1 MPLAKLYS
9 RAAIG
14 VDAPEVVVEVHLAGG
29 LPAFH
34 IVGMAETT
42 VKESKDRVRS
52 AILNSQLKFPSRRI
66 TVNLAPAALPKE
78 GARFDLAIAIG
89 ILAASEQCPMQ
100 GLDAYEWLGELA
112 LSGELRPID
121 AALPAAMQSQ
131 RAGRTLCLPS
141 ASAPEAALVSEC
153 KVLGANN
160 LLEVVAHL
168 QQITELSRA
177 SPQPAAH
184 TQSYPD
190 LRDVKGQFGARR
202 ALEIAASGGHH
213 LLFCGPPGTGKTLLA
228 SRLPGLLPPLEQ
240 EQLLQTAAV
249 YSAAG
254 ITRADLQQRPFRQPH
269 HSASSVA
276 LVGGGS
282 QPRPGEVSL
291 AHNGV
296 LFLDELAEF
305 PRRVLDGLRE
315 PLENGHIEIA
325 RAKHRVNYPAACQLV
340 AAMNPCPCGYDGDPD
355 RECRCTPAQIQR
367 YQARVSG
374 PLLDRIDI
382 QLRVPRLAPGILTS
396 LPEGECSV
404 DVRARVI
411 QSRRRQLERQGC
423 HNAALQSS
431 DLQRYAPLTVE
442 ATQLLQ
448 QAEHR
453 WQLSGRSH
461 HKVLRIAR
469 SIADLE
475 EKDLLD
481 AEVISE
487 ALELRTGLNEQG

>member
-14 VDAPEVVVEVHLAGG
+14 VEAPEVVVEVHLAGG

-52 AILNSQLKFPSRRI
+52 AIINSQLKFPTRRI

-89 ILAASEQCPMQ
+89 ILAASEQCPMDA
-100 GLDAYEWLGELA
+100 LDQYEWLGELA
-112 LSGELRPID
+112 LSGDLRPID
-121 AALPAAMQSQ
+121 AALPAALQSL
-131 RAGRTLCLPS
+131 RAGRKLCLPQES
-141 ASAPEAALVSEC
+141 ASEAALVSQCE
-153 KVLGANN
+153 VLAAGN
-160 LLEVVAHL
+160 LQQVVAHL
-168 QQITELSRA
+168 QNISPLSRA
-177 SPQPAAH
+177 EPVTHAAIH
-184 TQSYPD
+184 TYPD
-190 LRDVKGQFGARR
+190 LSEVKGQFAARR

-228 SRLPGLLPPLEQ
+228 SRLPGLLPPLEEDQ
-240 EQLLQTAAV
+240 MLETAAV

-254 ITRADLQQRPFRQPH
+254 LTRDDLTQRPFRQPH
-269 HSASSVA
+269 HSASAVA

-282 QPRPGEVSL
+282 NPRPGEMSL

-305 PRRVLDGLRE
+305 PRRILDGLRQ
-315 PLENGHIEIA
+315 PLENGHIDIA
-325 RAKHRVNYPAACQLV
+325 RAKHRVTFPAACQLV

-355 RECRCTPAQIQR
+355 RECRCTPAQIQN
-367 YQARVSG
+367 YQGRVSG

-382 QLRVPRLAPGILTS
+382 QLRVPRLPAGMLST
-396 LPEGECSV
+396 LPEGESSEE
-404 DVRARVI
+404 VRERVI
-411 QSRRRQLERQGC
+411 KASATQIKRQGC
-423 HNAALQSS
+423 PNAALNAQQ
-431 DLQRYAPLTVE
+431 LKQVTTLTKE
-442 ATQLLQ
+442 AIQQLQ
-448 QAEHR
+448 QAEQQ

-469 SIADLE
+469 TIADLE
-475 EKDLLD
+475 RKEVLD
-481 AEVISE
+481 AGVISE
-487 ALELRTGLNEQG
+487 ALALRTGLSE